1 MDRDQAIQEA
11 LAKLCEIAD
20 RDSREADSMMSLNSD
35 QALELEEWDYCGDLE
50 RVLAN
55 LTDQAGNKAA
65 FECISKFEELPANDP
80 LGSGD
85 HVNAMYRELAGVLA
99 ARGEIALARE
109 AAQKIERG
117 RSSCSDLGPFDGCI
131 EIASVTKRQNDIYYA
146 RTVALNESN
155 AFAAV
160 TDCIKIARTFKLP
173 MDQAIVRELL
183 NKDELTETG
192 REWFYVFSFLDLSEI
207 YHDETDFRSALSRF
221 ELISPQDDHRE
232 VCTNSILL
240 HLVGLAKTDT
250 PMAVRLARSIRD
262 LDLRDKAMNE
272 VNNSRLDVS

>member
-11 LAKLCEIAD
+11 LAKLCEIAN
-20 RDSREADSMMSLNSD
+20 RYFGAIDSMMSLDSD
-35 QALELEEWDYCGDLE
+35 HAPELPEWDYFGDL
-50 RVLAN
+50 RQILAD
-55 LTDQAGNKAA
+55 LADQAGNKAA
-65 FECISKFEELPANDP
+65 FECISKFEEMPAEDP
-80 LGSGD
+80 LDSGG
-85 HVNAMYRELAGVLA
+85 HVNAMYRELAGILA
-99 ARGEIALARE
+99 ARGEIPLARE

-117 RSSCSDLGPFDGCI
+117 RSSCDDLGPFDGCL
-131 EIASVTKRQNDIYYA
+131 EIAFATMRQDDIYHA

-183 NKDELTETG
+183 NKDDLTETG
-192 REWFYVFSFLDLSEI
+192 REWFCVFRFLDLGEV

-221 ELISPQDDHRE
+221 ELISPQDGHRE
-232 VCTNSILL
+232 VCADIIHR
-240 HLVGLAKTDT
+240 HLVGLAKMDT

-262 LDLRDKAMNE
+262 LDLRNKAMRE
-272 VNNSRLDVS
+272 VNNSRPDVS